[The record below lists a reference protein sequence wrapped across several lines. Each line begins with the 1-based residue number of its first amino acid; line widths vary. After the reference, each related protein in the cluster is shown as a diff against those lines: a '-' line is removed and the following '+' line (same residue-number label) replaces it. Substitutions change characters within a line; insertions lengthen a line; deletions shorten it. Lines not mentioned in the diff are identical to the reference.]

1 MGQLGELLRK
11 AREDKGFSLQ
21 QAEEA
26 TKIRA
31 AYLQALEEEKLD
43 LLPASVYVKGF
54 IRNYASALGL
64 DPQQVL
70 AFYRESAAPQPE
82 APIPPML
89 DEPLRPL
96 SLRRLWPLG
105 VVLLVLALAAAVWQ
119 GYIRIPIATLPFFRP
134 APTATATVTAVPP
147 SPTTPPT
154 HTPLPPTATL
164 TPTSIPVPAP
174 ALELTVDIVGAASWV
189 RAEVDGQEVYAGTL
203 EPGSRRVWSARERI
217 VLRGGRPEAV
227 RVMLNGQLLGWLG
240 PAGQVVEKEWAAPG
254 VPTRTPLPTSTKA
267 P

>member
-11 AREDKGFSLQ
+11 AREEKGLSLQ

-31 AYLQALEEEKLD
+31 AYLQALEEETLD
-43 LLPASVYVKGF
+43 LLPAQVYVKGF

-64 DPQQVL
+64 HPQEVL
-70 AFYRESAAPQPE
+70 ALYKESAAPQPDT
-82 APIPPML
+82 PIPSML

-105 VVLLVLALAAAVWQ
+105 VALLVLALAAAVWQ
-119 GYIRIPIATLPFFRP
+119 GYIRIPSVELPFARP
-134 APTATATVTAVPP
+134 TPTYTAAPTAVPP
-147 SPTTPPT
+147 SPTARPT
-154 HTPLPPTATL
+154 HTALPPTATF
-164 TPTSIPVPAP
+164 TPTWTPVPAP
-174 ALELTVDIVGAASWV
+174 ALELTVDIVGLASWI
-189 RAEVDGQEVYAGTL
+189 RAEVDGQEAYAGTL
-203 EPGSRRVWSARERI
+203 EPGSRRVWSGRERI
-217 VLRGGRPEAV
+217 VLRAGRPEAV
-227 RVMLNGQLLGWLG
+227 RVTLNGQLLGWLG